1 MSNSNFLDVSL
12 LQWKDLTMLILRRKP
27 SRWSKKPLTRM
38 SSKTMRFVELSL
50 LMSSAETKQEAYKQY
65 QDALDYFM
73 MVGIQHTF

>member
-1 MSNSNFLDVSL
+1 
-12 LQWKDLTMLILRRKP
+12 
-27 SRWSKKPLTRM
+27 M